1 MFFSVITTN
10 LNWEILTKNLVNFKR
25 WDGVKDEKFEYYG
38 GLLKNPIFR
47 RGGRGGIKKQ
57 NIGVWLPKVG
67 LAEKRRGVFKGGWQP
82 NVHYV
87 VVVTPPP
94 SHLYF
99 ETPTSVSSPP
109 KSIHTE
115 TQRYRHRHTYTH
127 TIHKNATQFLHFP
140 STFGKCDPND
150 HFLFY
155 SQWGTLVIYNE
166 TNALNGTLDFRA
178 TWWNTIYVNV
188 Y

>member
-47 RGGRGGIKKQ
+47 RGGRGVIKKQ

-94 SHLYF
+94 LICILKHLLLF
-99 ETPTSVSSPP
+99 PP
-109 KSIHTE
+109 LLNPY
-115 TQRYRHRHTYTH
+115 TQKHRDTGTDTH
-127 TIHKNATQFLHFP
+127 THTPSIKMPLNF
-140 STFGKCDPND
+140 STFLQ
-150 HFLFY
+150 HL
-155 SQWGTLVIYNE
+155 E
-166 TNALNGTLDFRA
+166 
-178 TWWNTIYVNV
+178 NV
-188 Y
+188 TQMTTSFFIPSGEPW